1 MPLAISHRD
10 TKAAP
15 EMGEERPRT
24 HPPPSRTGP
33 HPAPADFQLGPR
45 APLTSPRQHG
55 HDRAGVTRPL
65 PPCPG
70 PTPKPAIRRGSAEP
84 ALGGDPAPPPA
95 AAARGRHSPLPRA
108 AVSPDP
114 NGCRPARCHV
124 ARRAGI
130 PIGCRPSGLLPSHVQ
145 NGRAPFSSPPPAPP
159 ARGGTRAL
167 PQPGAALLRPG
178 SPRPTGTRGGSEL
191 LLAVLVITA
200 AEMPLLRAGKV

>member
-45 APLTSPRQHG
+45 APLTSPRPHG
-55 HDRAGVTRPL
+55 HEWAGVTRPL

-70 PTPKPAIRRGSAEP
+70 PTPKPASRRGGAEP
-84 ALGGDPAPPPA
+84 ALGGDPAPPP

-159 ARGGTRAL
+159 R
-167 PQPGAALLRPG
+167 GAAPERCPSQERPCLRLD
-178 SPRPTGTRGGSEL
+178 STRPTGTRGVSEL

-200 AEMPLLRAGKV
+200 AEMPLLRVGKV